1 MQKIFLGDKML
12 IVFFRALILYAIV
25 FLVIRLMGKRELS
38 KVQPFELAI
47 IILIA
52 DLASA
57 PMSSRAISIFDGIIP
72 IVTLLI
78 AYIIFTIIIQTSNK
92 AQDVVC
98 GTISPIIK
106 DGKILEDEFKRLQYT
121 IPDLMS
127 QLRECNIFQ
136 IQDVKYAIVETNG
149 NLSVI
154 KYSDNINQLP
164 LNIIEDGKISDI
176 NIKILNI
183 EKSEVEKL
191 VKKENLKVED
201 ILVGTLD
208 SNSKFK
214 YQLKEEVNKK

>member
-1 MQKIFLGDKML
+1 ML

-78 AYIIFTIIIQTSNK
+78 AYIIFTLIIQSSNK
-92 AQDVVC
+92 AQEVVC

-127 QLRECNIFQ
+127 QLRECNVFK

-154 KYSDNINQLP
+154 TKDEKINQLP

-183 EKSEVEKL
+183 EKSEVDNML
-191 VKKENLKVED
+191 KKENIKMED

-208 SNSKFK
+208 ENSKFI
-214 YQLKEEVNKK
+214 YQLKEVENK

>member
-1 MQKIFLGDKML
+1 MQKICLGDKML

-127 QLRECNIFQ
+127 QLRECNVFQ

-214 YQLKEEVNKK
+214 FQLKEEVNKK

>member
-1 MQKIFLGDKML
+1 MQKICLGDKML

-127 QLRECNIFQ
+127 QLRECNVFQ

-191 VKKENLKVED
+191 VKKENLKVEN

-214 YQLKEEVNKK
+214 FQLKEEVNKK

>member
-1 MQKIFLGDKML
+1 ML
-12 IVFFRALILYAIV
+12 IVFLRALILYAIV

-47 IILIA
+47 IILIS

-78 AYIIFTIIIQTSNK
+78 AYIIFTLIIQSSNK

-106 DGKILEDEFKRLQYT
+106 DGKILEEEFKRLQYT

-127 QLRECNIFQ
+127 QLRECNIFK
-136 IQDVKYAIVETNG
+136 IQDVKYALVETNG
-149 NLSVI
+149 NLSVV
-154 KYSDNINQLP
+154 KNSDNIKQLP
-164 LNIIEDGKISDI
+164 LNVIEDGKISEI
-176 NIKILNI
+176 NIKILNVSNEDI
-183 EKSEVEKL
+183 NKIIKKNKL
-191 VKKENLKVED
+191 RIED

-208 SNSKFK
+208 EDSNFI
-214 YQLKEEVNKK
+214 YQLKEEVSNND